1 MSLPSFNPKRYPEL
15 CGILGEDVL
24 DPERR
29 SLADEAHDRILLK
42 IIHGELPGGAELK
55 STRLADELG
64 MSRTP
69 VIQALSRLTAD
80 GIVSQTLNLRAAVRP
95 GAENWLV
102 DLHRTRQLIEPEAA
116 RACAGHIPAMV
127 LSDLQM
133 LVQDAKPGNQSDW
146 QTAARWLDQA
156 LHLAVAEFCGNL
168 SMREIIR
175 RAWGYKRVSY
185 EAGNDSDS
193 HLREGYR
200 QHAAIIEAL
209 AAGEGETAAERMTE
223 HLNAASRGKSGER
236 IV

>member
-15 CGILGEDVL
+15 CGILGEDIL

-42 IIHGELPGGAELK
+42 IIRGELPGGTELK
-55 STRLADELG
+55 TTRLADELG

-102 DLHRTRQLIEPEAA
+102 HLHRTRQIIEPEAT
-116 RACAGHIPAMV
+116 RACAGCIPQRV
-127 LSDLQM
+127 LSDLGM
-133 LVQDAKPGNQSDW
+133 LVQDAKPGNQPDW

-156 LHLAVAEFCGNL
+156 LHLTVAEFCGNL

-175 RAWGYKRVSY
+175 RCWGYKRVSY

-200 QHAAIIEAL
+200 QHAAILDAL
-209 AAGEGETAAERMTE
+209 AAGEGESAAERMTE
-223 HLNAASRGKSGER
+223 HLSAASRGKSGER